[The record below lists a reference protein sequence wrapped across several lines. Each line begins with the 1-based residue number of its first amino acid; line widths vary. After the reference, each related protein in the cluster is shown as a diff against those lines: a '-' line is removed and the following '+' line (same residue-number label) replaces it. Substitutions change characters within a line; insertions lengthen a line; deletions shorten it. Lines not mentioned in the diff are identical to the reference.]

1 MFKWVKL
8 GLASVTGI
16 FIIVGI
22 IIGIALTV
30 IFNLYVDLQ
39 QNEINPFASTTKS
52 KDKAKSSIIDEDKRF
67 DEKEESLFK
76 KGILSN
82 DKFEKLQK
90 RIDYNTAV
98 KILGGSGTLESE
110 KKSRGVHSLTFEFK
124 EDSDGILISLVFVN
138 NELEHKNYY
147 NYPRSTPGKIIT
159 ADLFDQVKTGMTYD
173 ELIKVVGGEGLLRSS
188 SGFSDEEYSR
198 QSYEFKGEFNHSS
211 ADFTFEEGKLLS
223 KSQYGL

>member
-1 MFKWVKL
+1 MGQN

-39 QNEINPFASTTKS
+39 QKEINPFASATTS
-52 KDKAKSSIIDEDKRF
+52 KDKAKSSIIDEDRRF
-67 DEKEESLFK
+67 DEKEESFFK

-90 RIDYNTAV
+90 GIDYNAAV
-98 KILGGSGTLESE
+98 KVLGGSGTLESE
-110 KKSRGVHSLTFEFK
+110 KKSRGVHSLTYRFE
-124 EDSDGILISLVFVN
+124 EDDSEGIRISLVFVN

-147 NYPRSTPGKIIT
+147 NSPVQYQEKS
-159 ADLFDQVKTGMTYD
+159 LL
-173 ELIKVVGGEGLLRSS
+173 LISLIR
-188 SGFSDEEYSR
+188 
-198 QSYEFKGEFNHSS
+198 
-211 ADFTFEEGKLLS
+211 
-223 KSQYGL
+223 